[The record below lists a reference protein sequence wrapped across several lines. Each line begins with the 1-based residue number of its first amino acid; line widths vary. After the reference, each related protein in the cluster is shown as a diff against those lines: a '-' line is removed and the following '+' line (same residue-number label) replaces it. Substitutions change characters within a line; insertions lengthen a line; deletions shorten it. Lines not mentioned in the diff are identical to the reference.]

1 MVVIVKNFIKHWKAY
16 DVLYPPPKSFDATPP
31 TPTTALNQQNSPLL
45 RLPSEI
51 RSQIFAYVIDSPC
64 YIEPHTD
71 TSGKLRVPTK
81 LKEVMRTGHT
91 CRQLRAE
98 TYLRYLSQQTFYFKK
113 YRFQEH
119 LALFTGEQQALI
131 RHVRIY
137 GEDTETF
144 FFWDAVW
151 YLRSIESFTVILD
164 GEENWGA
171 VLRELRRGLEGLVAR
186 KVNVAVLRLDYVW
199 HGVEL
204 D

>member
-1 MVVIVKNFIKHWKAY
+1 MVVTVKHFIKHWKAY
-16 DVLYPPPKSFDATPP
+16 DVLYPPPKSFDTTPP
-31 TPTTALNQQNSPLL
+31 TPTITLNQQNSPLL

-51 RSQIFAYVIDSPC
+51 RSRIFAHVIGPPG

-71 TSGKLRVPTK
+71 TSGKLRLPTK

-91 CRQLRAE
+91 SRQLRAE
-98 TYLRYLSQQTFYFKK
+98 TYLRYMSQQTFYFKQ

-119 LALFTGEQQALI
+119 LSLFTGEQQALI